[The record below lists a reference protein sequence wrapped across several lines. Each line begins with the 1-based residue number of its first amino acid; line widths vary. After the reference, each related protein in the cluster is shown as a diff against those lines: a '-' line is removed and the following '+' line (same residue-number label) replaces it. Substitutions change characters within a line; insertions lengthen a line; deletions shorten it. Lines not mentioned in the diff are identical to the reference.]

1 MGFFDQVT
9 TFVEGPEI
17 ELGTF
22 DDELAYQIEWT
33 PLIRGGTNFTT
44 HRLIKSPGT
53 SRDKVEVKTT
63 MWCYMF
69 CSLTVIFSVFMF
81 FAILWGNGTW
91 TVNGVEAEPPS
102 FWPLFTLLPA
112 AIGCGMLWWQK
123 KKEGVFEYHTYTF
136 TRGNQ
141 LFELD
146 QVHAVQLTDEWVS
159 IPGSYGYFRSYEL
172 NLVFNNCSRINIL
185 DHGSLGAIRQDS
197 RMLSQFLRVPIWD
210 VIGFRINPVMA
221 ERDPKVDILSKNLRN
236 F

>member
-9 TFVEGPEI
+9 TSFEGPEI

-63 MWCYMF
+63 MWCYML
-69 CSLTVIFSVFMF
+69 CSLTVIWSVFMF
-81 FAILWGNGTW
+81 FAILVGNGTW

-136 TRGNQ
+136 TRGN
-141 LFELD
+141 
-146 QVHAVQLTDEWVS
+146 
-159 IPGSYGYFRSYEL
+159 
-172 NLVFNNCSRINIL
+172 
-185 DHGSLGAIRQDS
+185 
-197 RMLSQFLRVPIWD
+197 
-210 VIGFRINPVMA
+210 
-221 ERDPKVDILSKNLRN
+221 
-236 F
+236 

>member
-9 TFVEGPEI
+9 TSFEGPEI

-123 KKEGVFEYHTYTF
+123 KKEGVFEY
-136 TRGNQ
+136 
-141 LFELD
+141 
-146 QVHAVQLTDEWVS
+146 
-159 IPGSYGYFRSYEL
+159 
-172 NLVFNNCSRINIL
+172 
-185 DHGSLGAIRQDS
+185 
-197 RMLSQFLRVPIWD
+197 
-210 VIGFRINPVMA
+210 
-221 ERDPKVDILSKNLRN
+221 
-236 F
+236 